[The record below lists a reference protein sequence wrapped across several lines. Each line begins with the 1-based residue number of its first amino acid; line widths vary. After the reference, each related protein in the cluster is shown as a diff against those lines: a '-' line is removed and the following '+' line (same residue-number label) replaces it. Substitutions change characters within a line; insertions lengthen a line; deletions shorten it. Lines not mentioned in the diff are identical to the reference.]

1 MDDPRK
7 IILRP
12 IITEKST
19 RLIERVTAGGEP
31 QNAYSFKVHRGA
43 TKPEIRQAVEAIFG
57 VKVRAVKTLWR
68 RGKIRRT
75 RRGGVTHQ
83 TDWKKAVVT
92 LRAGHKIE
100 LY

>member
-19 RLIERVTAGGEP
+19 RLIEREAAGGEP
-31 QNAYSFKVHRGA
+31 QNAYSFKVHRAA

-75 RRGGVTHQ
+75 RRGGVTRQ
-83 TDWKKAVVT
+83 TDWKKAIVT
-92 LRAGHKIE
+92 LRAGNKIE

>member
-7 IILRP
+7 ILIEPL
-12 IITEKST
+12 ITEKST
-19 RLIERVTAGGEP
+19 HLIERTNKAGVP
-31 QNAYSFKVHRGA
+31 QNAYSFKVDRRA

-57 VKVRAVKTLWR
+57 VKVTRVRTLWR
-68 RGKIRRT
+68 RGKLRRT

-83 TDWKKAVVT
+83 TDWKKAIVT
-92 LRAGHKIE
+92 LREGHKIE

>member
-19 RLIERVTAGGEP
+19 QLIERQNPSGEP
-31 QNAYSFKVHRGA
+31 QNAYSFKVHRRA

-75 RRGGVTHQ
+75 RRGGVTRQ
-83 TDWKKAVVT
+83 TDWKKAIVT